1 MLAQRCEREF
11 IHNFNPLSGNYNAA
25 ALHKQS
31 SNFKVKLILN
41 NFCYSCTDFGSS
53 LPVKNSR
60 RQEFVFNVSILG
72 VHGEILKKNLV
83 SAFLEA

>member
-11 IHNFNPLSGNYNAA
+11 IHNFNPLSENYNAA
-25 ALHKQS
+25 ALRKQSSTQS
-31 SNFKVKLILN
+31 SNFKVKLIRN

-60 RQEFVFNVSILG
+60 PQEFVFNVSILG
-72 VHGEILKKNLV
+72 IHG
-83 SAFLEA
+83 